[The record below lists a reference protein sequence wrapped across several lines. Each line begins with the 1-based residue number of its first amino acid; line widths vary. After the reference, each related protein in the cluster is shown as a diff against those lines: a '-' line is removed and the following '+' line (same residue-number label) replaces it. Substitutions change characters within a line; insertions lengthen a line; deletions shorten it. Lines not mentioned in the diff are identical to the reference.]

1 VALNRSGRRRTSNPY
16 TSSVLDKT
24 ISNVFNESLST
35 SIAYDM
41 TNIPPTSGIY
51 VALQNN
57 RTNVSSNTYAPFNA
71 DKESPVRGVIQF
83 DLEHPLSGISANET
97 VGQAVLFLKVKD
109 VSPAWPGYNLD
120 LCLMQPQGVSIG
132 TDATWLTCT
141 GATKWDSS
149 GIVPQ
154 VGVGYSLKQTD
165 DTPFDVDGYYPLYLT
180 KYGAIKKSPTPT
192 EARTEEERLKGWIGY
207 HEHTFNDT
215 VYYMP
220 NGLAMLGKQYHGSYE
235 RETTPSTQT
244 YGYNEYAT
252 EDEARL
258 RAIDIGC
265 LGFHTI
271 VRNGK
276 TIYKPCVKSTITTS
290 TRTPTTS
297 SFVSNVEISVES
309 SLPTITTSAAI
320 GDSLSLLSGNLQM
333 TPQGLPATIT
343 QRSSSLTIG
352 GGTIK
357 DTDLSDVEVNVVDF
371 RFTEFTS
378 GGGTVAKNVKNNQ
391 IRISKLV
398 PRTIRKEAF
407 LIADITP
414 LVEAAIARNERYL
427 PILIKGT
434 HGPVKNELE
443 AKPNATVG
451 PQDQYVSFYSFNT
464 PRDNTIFKGEFNT
477 SRTRV
482 TGTMTVDL
490 YTSDKNSSVTSAY
503 IMRPTAGTP
512 TKTFNDF
519 FATAVSG
526 DNVGIETGK
535 VDINDNTRID
545 LKNKTLTVEG
555 YNKDYIQFQNNPIAG
570 ATPGT
575 YTNIQIKLNKTEAVN
590 EIELIASS
598 SGKVVL
604 PFKAYEPFTIDYH
617 GTGTGSNNLTTFT
630 PTKIENRNGN
640 TVVTVKETLT
650 EELHVDQTDGVQ
662 FHNLADAP
670 RLKIYYRTRR

>member
-1 VALNRSGRRRTSNPY
+1 MALNRSGRRRTSNPY

-235 RETTPSTQT
+235 REITPSTQT

-320 GDSLSLLSGNLQM
+320 GDSLYLLSGNLQM

>member
-1 VALNRSGRRRTSNPY
+1 MALNRSGRRRTSNPY

-35 SIAYDM
+35 SIAHDM
-41 TNIPPTSGIY
+41 TNIPPTGGIY

-57 RTNVSSNTYAPFNA
+57 RTNVTSNIYAPFSA

-83 DLEHPLSGISANET
+83 DLEHPSSGISENET
-97 VGQAVLFLKVKD
+97 VGQAVLFLKVND

-154 VGVGYSLKQTD
+154 IGVGYSLTQTD
-165 DTPFDVDGYYPLYLT
+165 DTPFDVEGYYPLYLT

-207 HEHTFNDT
+207 HEHTFDGT

-220 NGLAMLGKQYHGSYE
+220 NGLMMSGKQYHGSYK
-235 RETTPSTQT
+235 RKTTPTTQT

-252 EDEARL
+252 ENEARL
-258 RAIDIGC
+258 RALEIGC
-265 LGFHTI
+265 VGFHTI
-271 VRNGK
+271 ERNGNV
-276 TIYKPCVKSTITTS
+276 IYRPCVESTS
-290 TRTPTTS
+290 TPAPSTQTTS
-297 SFVSNVEISVES
+297 SVSSNVVIEVES
-309 SLPTITTSAAI
+309 SIPEITEMSGI
-320 GDSLSLLSGNLQM
+320 GGEVLLSGDL
-333 TPQGLPATIT
+333 TIPPQSSPATIKT
-343 QRSSSLTIG
+343 TSSSLSKG
-352 GGTIK
+352 KGDVK
-357 DTDLSDVEVNVVDF
+357 DADSSDEEYNVVDF
-371 RFTEFTS
+371 RYLEFST
-378 GGGTVAKNVKNNQ
+378 GGGTVAKDSKNNE
-391 IRISKLV
+391 IKISKLV
-398 PRTIRKEAF
+398 PKTIRKEA
-407 LIADITP
+407 LIITDITP
-414 LVEAAIARNERYL
+414 LVEAAIANNERYL

-434 HGPVKNELE
+434 HGSRKTELE
-443 AKPNATVG
+443 SKPNAQVG
-451 PQDQYVSFYSFNT
+451 PQDQYVSFYSFNS
-464 PRDNTIFKGEFNT
+464 PRDNTVFKGKFNT
-477 SRTRV
+477 STTTV

-490 YTSDKNSSVTSAY
+490 FTSDENSSVTSAY
-503 IMRPTAGTP
+503 IMRPTEGTS
-512 TKTFNDF
+512 TKQFNDF
-519 FATAVSG
+519 FVSAVSG
-526 DNVGIETGK
+526 DSVGIETGV
-535 VDINDNTRID
+535 VDINNNTSVD

-555 YNKDYIQFQNNPIAG
+555 YNKDYVQFQNNPIAG

-575 YTNIQIKLNKTEAVN
+575 YTNIQIKLNRTEAVN
-590 EIELIASS
+590 EMELIASS
-598 SGKVVL
+598 TGKVVL

-630 PTKIENRNGN
+630 PTKIEKRDGN
-640 TVVTVKETLT
+640 TVVTIKETVT
-650 EELHVDQTDGVQ
+650 EELHVNQTDGML

>member
-235 RETTPSTQT
+235 REITPSTQT

-320 GDSLSLLSGNLQM
+320 GDSLYLLSGNLQM

>member
-1 VALNRSGRRRTSNPY
+1 
-16 TSSVLDKT
+16 
-24 ISNVFNESLST
+24 
-35 SIAYDM
+35 M

>member
-1 VALNRSGRRRTSNPY
+1 
-16 TSSVLDKT
+16 
-24 ISNVFNESLST
+24 
-35 SIAYDM
+35 M

-235 RETTPSTQT
+235 REITPSTQT

-320 GDSLSLLSGNLQM
+320 GDSLYLLSGNLQM